1 MIYRRFG
8 FISARLL
15 LDHQDRLRLLE
26 EDLDELDQEDAEH
39 HPNRNLTRDLSDEDS
54 RERRELLVRIKT
66 EYCEYGI
73 SLALEDQLLCRLIC
87 PSQNPLRGT
96 GGHVL

>member
-8 FISARLL
+8 FLSARLL
-15 LDHQDRLRLLE
+15 LDQQDHLRLLE
-26 EDLDELDQEDAEH
+26 EDLDELDQDDAQN
-39 HPNRNLTRDLSDEDS
+39 HPNRNLTRDLSEKDS

-73 SLALEDQLLCRLIC
+73 SPAFEDQLLCQLIW
-87 PSQNPLRGT
+87 PS
-96 GGHVL
+96 